1 MFRDYRLDGMT
12 VTIRLARPEDGD
24 TVATIRVESWRA
36 TYGGIVPAGYLETM
50 DADRDQWCA
59 VAAGKREGVELL
71 VCEVDGSVVGF
82 ACYGP
87 ARPPAFDFTGEL
99 YATYF
104 RPSAVGKG
112 FGTATMEMALRGIA
126 RLGYRDAILWVLEG
140 NLRARR
146 FYERISGT
154 VVPGSRR
161 SFVIDGQ
168 TIWEVAYGFRLAP
181 AVK

>member
-1 MFRDYRLDGMT
+1 MT

-24 TVATIRVESWRA
+24 TVADIRVASWRA
-36 TYGGIVPAGYLETM
+36 TYGGIVPASYLETM
-50 DADRDQWCA
+50 GSDRDQWCA
-59 VAAGKREGVELL
+59 VAAGKSNGVELL

-87 ARPPAFDFTGEL
+87 ARVPTFDFTAEL

-104 RPSAVGKG
+104 RPDAIGKG
-112 FGTATMEMALRGIA
+112 YGTATMQMALHGIE
-126 RLGYRDAILWVLEG
+126 RLGHRDAILWVLED
-140 NLRARR
+140 NLRARS
-146 FYERISGT
+146 FYERMSGT
-154 VVPGSRR
+154 LVSGSRR

-168 TIWEVAYGFRLAP
+168 AIWEVAYGFRLPP